1 MSASLEIP
9 SSTPG
14 VIDTDIVIN
23 ADRRQS
29 PRRDCHTLVTAV
41 TPQHPG
47 EPNGWRAMKV
57 HSEDVSVSG
66 AKLVSTQPIPGDQV
80 YLRFLLP
87 NFGKQFVEAE
97 IVNHSIRERVSMNGT
112 VTKLFVY
119 GVKFTSVVTDE
130 NVIEPL
136 NQLTAVSAA
145 S

>member
-1 MSASLEIP
+1 MSASLDIP
-9 SSTPG
+9 SSTPF
-14 VIDTDIVIN
+14 VIDTDIVVN
-23 ADRRQS
+23 GDRRQN

-41 TPQHPG
+41 TSQHPG

-66 AKLVSTQPIPGDQV
+66 AKLVSTQPIPGKQI

-87 NFGKQFVEAE
+87 NFGKRFVVAE
-97 IVNHSIRERVSMNGT
+97 IVNQSIRDRVSMNGA

-130 NVIEPL
+130 NMIEPL
-136 NQLTAVSAA
+136 SQLTAVSAA